1 MAINRTMRITISNT
15 DKEKGREILKNTAE
29 ILKRN
34 SLSGEVTLHTGCKKM
49 RAYLEQDIYY
59 YNIFIL
65 DAMDNSCI
73 ELAKMI
79 RKRNCIASIVFYM
92 DTKERVMDLISHR
105 LSAVLLNDYSEAIL
119 ENIIKYVYKEQ
130 QYFHPCFPIK
140 NKDVMLRIPYE
151 DILFFESSQKICM
164 LHTQKQVIEFYAKMS
179 EVEAVL
185 PKEEFL
191 RCHQSYLI
199 NMKAVIRLDKT
210 NRCFEL
216 FMGHSIGISK
226 AHYANSVT
234 AYETFFEQ
242 F

>member
-1 MAINRTMRITISNT
+1 MAINRTIRIAISNT
-15 DKEKGREILKNTAE
+15 DKEKGRNILKNTAE

-34 SLSGEVTLHTGCKKM
+34 NLSGEVTLHTGCEKM
-49 RAYLEQDIYY
+49 CAHLEQDIYY

-65 DAMDNSCI
+65 DATDSSCI

-79 RKRNCIASIVFYM
+79 RKRNCIASIIFYI
-92 DTKERVMDLISHR
+92 DTEKKIMDLIFHR
-105 LSAVLLNDYSEAIL
+105 LSAVLLHDYSEAIL
-119 ENIIKYVYKEQ
+119 EDIIKYVYKEQ

-140 NKDVMLRIPYE
+140 NKDIMLRIPYE
-151 DILFFESSQKICM
+151 DILFFESSQKICI
-164 LHTQKQVIEFYAKMS
+164 LHTKKQVIEFYAKMS
-179 EVEAVL
+179 EVEAML

-199 NMKAVIRLDKT
+199 NMKAVTCLDKT

-216 FMGHSIGISK
+216 AMGHSIGISK
-226 AHYANSVT
+226 VNYANSVA
-234 AYETFFEQ
+234 AYETFFER